1 MLECDSY
8 PVKEHNDV
16 EGIMV
21 LFERLATGVHC
32 KCFYSPADKFL
43 KERQYFRDGRLDRDG
58 LVAFIKE
65 VKNYPG
71 LTDEDA
77 AVLAASKL
85 VSFVGFK
92 SLFFHGQYC

>member
-1 MLECDSY
+1 MYILAFS
-8 PVKEHNDV
+8 
-16 EGIMV
+16 
-21 LFERLATGVHC
+21 LF
-32 KCFYSPADKFL
+32 FFSSADKFL

-77 AVLAASKL
+77 AVLAASKY
-85 VSFVGFK
+85 V
-92 SLFFHGQYC
+92 